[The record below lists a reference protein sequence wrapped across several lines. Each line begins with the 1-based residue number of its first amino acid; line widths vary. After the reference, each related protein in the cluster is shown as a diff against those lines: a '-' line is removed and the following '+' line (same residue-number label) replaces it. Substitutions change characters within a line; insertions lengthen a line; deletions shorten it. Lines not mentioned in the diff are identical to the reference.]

1 MHKGAPV
8 KRMLQELTMKFFMT
22 QYKAKAL
29 AYLSEKYEHLT
40 PWSWEPHPR
49 KPVKKTFSWTALE

>member
-8 KRMLQELTMKFFMT
+8 KRMLQELIMKSYMT

-40 PWSWEPHPR
+40 PWTHPK